1 MEKFKEVW
9 KEVSEIDKED
19 DCLLSEAVCKFVEE
33 FGELS
38 TEMNHTTTKDRCVS
52 EPY

>member
-19 DCLLSEAVCKFVEE
+19 DCLLSEAMCKFVEE

-38 TEMNHTTTKDRCVS
+38 TE
-52 EPY
+52 